1 MRRLRPY
8 GVCQPYILIG
18 YCAIWFACA
27 VLPTIAPAQ
36 NAFIPEDFYDP
47 QLLEFSDWQ
56 VYAGTR
62 SVPDLESL
70 DMSDW
75 VSVSSSG
82 AHIPQSQV
90 TWFRVDFTI
99 GWHFRSRDL
108 GLYLGNPREAHEIYL
123 NGRLIGGEG
132 DLSSNGYGSAGKP
145 SLSRLPQLGLWYS
158 FMNLERRNV
167 LILAVKGL
175 TQPGTF
181 DPEEIVID
189 NMDRVILLARNSE
202 DTIKI
207 QQGSTISVLLLISL
221 FCGFLFVSGFREK
234 SNLLFGFFVLVAA
247 ATIFLES
254 LFIYDLGLRTAALER
269 GLCLAGPL
277 VACLFCELIRTELGS
292 SNVASKARSA
302 YIAMFFGAA
311 AVLAT
316 LPIVSMHLLDLSTDL
331 IAIVFVCY
339 AVWMSG
345 TAARRSVRQ
354 TLLMALLGLV
364 FAVAHVYQLFKPSP
378 FHAFG
383 QVELAYC
390 LVAIT
395 FLFLIAQRYQELSS
409 NLAAVSKRLVS
420 VRDLERARLARD
432 IHDGLGQGIAA
443 TGLHLKI
450 IAAKRDGSEFKKLTR
465 SIDDLNLHLSEV
477 IGDLRPSILQDRT
490 LGSAIEMHLEKTLTG
505 TGITYDCEVDKK
517 REMPFEI
524 KEQLFRIYQESL
536 NNAMKH
542 ADCTSFTVEL
552 RGSGPKMMLFIQDD
566 GTGFVVGS
574 KRNLGLGLSTMRER
588 ASLVNGSYRL
598 ESAPGHGT
606 SVSVEVSIN
615 D

>member
-1 MRRLRPY
+1 MPA
-8 GVCQPYILIG
+8 VAQP
-18 YCAIWFACA
+18 
-27 VLPTIAPAQ
+27 Q
-36 NAFIPEDFYDP
+36 DAFIPQDFYDP
-47 QLLEFSDWQ
+47 QLLEFTDWS
-56 VYAGTR
+56 VYTGTR
-62 SVPDLESL
+62 PVPDLETL
-70 DMSDW
+70 DLSDW
-75 VSVSSSG
+75 SPIPESG
-82 AHIPQSQV
+82 ASIPQGQV
-90 TWFRVDFTI
+90 TWFRIDFTI

-108 GLYLGNPREAHEIYL
+108 GLYLGNPKDAHEIYL

-132 DLSSNGYGSAGKP
+132 DLSSHGYGSAGKP
-145 SLSRLPQLGLWYS
+145 SLSRLPQLGMWYS
-158 FMNLERRNV
+158 FMNLERSNV

-181 DPEEIVID
+181 DPDEIVID
-189 NMDRVILLARNSE
+189 NMDRAILFARNSE
-202 DTIKI
+202 DAIKI

-247 ATIFLES
+247 VTIFLES
-254 LFIYDLGLRTAALER
+254 LFIYDLGLRTVALER
-269 GLCLAGPL
+269 GLCVARQF
-277 VACLFCELIRTELGS
+277 VACLFYMLIRSEVGA
-292 SNVASKARSA
+292 SNAGPNVRLAD
-302 YIAMFFGAA
+302 IIWFFVGTS
-311 AVLAT
+311 VLAA
-316 LPIVSMHLLDLSTDL
+316 LPIVPMRILDLSTDL
-331 IAIVFVCY
+331 IAIAFVSY

-345 TAARRSVRQ
+345 LAALRSVRQ

-364 FAVAHVYQLFKPSP
+364 FAVACVYQLFKPSP

-383 QVELAYC
+383 QVDLAYC
-390 LVAIT
+390 LVAVT

-409 NLAAVSKRLVS
+409 NLAAVSRRLVS

-450 IAAKRDGSEFKKLTR
+450 LAAKRDGNEFAKLTG

-490 LGSAIEMHLEKTLTG
+490 LGSAIEMHLEKSLTG
-505 TGITYDCEVDKK
+505 TGITYDCVVDKK
-517 REMPFEI
+517 REMPFEL

-542 ADCTSFTVEL
+542 ADCTNFSVEL
-552 RGSGPKMMLFIQDD
+552 RGSGPKMLLFIRDD
-566 GTGFVVGS
+566 GTGFVVGR

>member
-302 YIAMFFGAA
+302 YIAC
-311 AVLAT
+311 
-316 LPIVSMHLLDLSTDL
+316 P
-331 IAIVFVCY
+331 
-339 AVWMSG
+339 
-345 TAARRSVRQ
+345 
-354 TLLMALLGLV
+354 
-364 FAVAHVYQLFKPSP
+364 
-378 FHAFG
+378 
-383 QVELAYC
+383 
-390 LVAIT
+390 
-395 FLFLIAQRYQELSS
+395 SS
-409 NLAAVSKRLVS
+409 N
-420 VRDLERARLARD
+420 DLE
-432 IHDGLGQGIAA
+432 QAA
-443 TGLHLKI
+443 
-450 IAAKRDGSEFKKLTR
+450 
-465 SIDDLNLHLSEV
+465 
-477 IGDLRPSILQDRT
+477 
-490 LGSAIEMHLEKTLTG
+490 
-505 TGITYDCEVDKK
+505 
-517 REMPFEI
+517 
-524 KEQLFRIYQESL
+524 
-536 NNAMKH
+536 
-542 ADCTSFTVEL
+542 
-552 RGSGPKMMLFIQDD
+552 
-566 GTGFVVGS
+566 
-574 KRNLGLGLSTMRER
+574 
-588 ASLVNGSYRL
+588 
-598 ESAPGHGT
+598 
-606 SVSVEVSIN
+606 
-615 D
+615 